1 MNAMQN
7 ILTERMFHSVLKRCV
22 YGGATGGPSRTLVVT
37 FPDVVLKL
45 CS

>member
-1 MNAMQN
+1 MQN
-7 ILTERMFHSVLKRCV
+7 ILIEGMLYSVLKKCV

-37 FPDVVLKL
+37 LPDVVLKL